1 MLHETLYLVFTFFSG
16 ELMSDAS
23 PLCIVPLVHLTSPL
37 LSSAIDLV
45 SIYFEL
51 YSYL

>member
-1 MLHETLYLVFTFFSG
+1 
-16 ELMSDAS
+16 MSDAS

-51 YSYL
+51 YSYLWVGNFFKPVM